1 MKRGIFVA
9 KAENHKKNR
18 FRICRA
24 FHTLADD
31 AISYA
36 TLVCA
41 HKICCLLAGKEMS
54 CDLICIAVRMSTK
67 HDCGG
72 ICPWIESKRIR
83 VLPAQH
89 DRFTVT
95 MHRRF
100 PGGFFLFCASST
112 VPVDRS

>member
-9 KAENHKKNR
+9 KAENHKKDK

-36 TLVCA
+36 TLVCV
-41 HKICCLLAGKEMS
+41 HKICCLLAEKEMS
-54 CDLICIAVRMSTK
+54 CDFMCIEQMQ
-67 HDCGG
+67 CGENMHKARL
-72 ICPWIESKRIR
+72 WDLSLR
-83 VLPAQH
+83 VKEFVCYQH

-95 MHRRF
+95 MHRF
-100 PGGFFLFCASST
+100 PGGFFSPLRQLSDF
-112 VPVDRS
+112 P